1 MPQQLHHCSAARLG
15 WTKIF
20 WNFPGFHVVHME
32 SGARHRKTNLFDSL
46 RNAAEEAIPQ
56 RWMVGTNTWVFCG
69 NWLYIYIVPK
79 SMVCRKH
86 FLHMSP
92 ENWQSLEV
100 CRIPHGGQTITNTFL
115 KWHILFSCHFLQQPI
130 PGSVFDLHQNCTW
143 SSQGGPVLP
152 VHVQPFNLSFLQVY
166 TETFG

>member
-20 WNFPGFHVVHME
+20 WNFIGFHVVH
-32 SGARHRKTNLFDSL
+32 
-46 RNAAEEAIPQ
+46 
-56 RWMVGTNTWVFCG
+56 NTWNQEPDTEKPICLIPCAMRLKRPYLNGGWWEQTRGFSAEIG
-69 NWLYIYIVPK
+69 RIYIVPK
-79 SMVCRKH
+79 SMVCRKQ

-92 ENWQSLEV
+92 DNGQSLEV

-115 KWHILFSCHFLQQPI
+115 QWHTLFSCHFLQQPI

-152 VHVQPFNLSFLQVY
+152 VHVQPFNLGFLQV
-166 TETFG
+166 